1 MVFLNRLN
9 RIILQCLLMEN
20 NNHKQLKA
28 YMRTSFVYF
37 ICLFLIAQMASAQTW
52 SQRLSAAE
60 RDYEEGRLANIPA
73 RLEGGFLL
81 DSKEGG
87 YSKEERIRALKLITK
102 VYIFID
108 DEPKA
113 EENLIKL
120 LKADKEHKLDR
131 RVDPAEL
138 YFLYEQFR
146 TKPIFRLALRTG
158 MNKSYPQIME
168 TFNTANSLT
177 INKIYNGVGDP
188 PGTATTAGTLGTGF
202 WGELVGERHLRWGV
216 EVGTGIGLRNSSY
229 DVDNFVGESAGGDP
243 TLISFVSNQQ
253 LNFRVPVF
261 ARYNLR
267 YFEEFGPIPYFTIG
281 ASYDRLLDAR
291 YVEATRRGGTS
302 VTLSSNTDLIATD
315 QVNRNNLS
323 GYLALGTK
331 LRVKTHFLTLEF
343 RYDRSFYNYINE
355 DNRWNGNQAIA
366 YDLAFVEDD
375 LSLDMLSFSIGY
387 TYSIYSPKKL
397 KEFR

>member
-1 MVFLNRLN
+1 MKTTLA
-9 RIILQCLLMEN
+9 CLL
-20 NNHKQLKA
+20 
-28 YMRTSFVYF
+28 
-37 ICLFLIAQMASAQTW
+37 CLFLFAHVSKAQTW

-60 RDYEEGRLANIPA
+60 RDYEEGRLANIPQ
-73 RLEGGFLL
+73 RLQGGFELP
-81 DSKEGG
+81 SKEGG

-108 DEPKA
+108 DEPNA
-113 EENLIKL
+113 EDYLIRL

-146 TKPIFRLALRTG
+146 TKPIFRIAIRTG
-158 MNKSYPQIME
+158 ANKSYPQVLR
-168 TFNTANSLT
+168 TFNTSNTLT
-177 INKIYNGVGDP
+177 TTKLYNGVGDP
-188 PGTATTAGTLGTGF
+188 PGTATSAGTLGMGY
-202 WGELVGERHLRWGV
+202 WGELVGERHLRWGI
-216 EVGTGIGLRNSSY
+216 EVGTGVGLRNSRY

-261 ARYNLR
+261 ARYNFR
-267 YFEEFGPIPYFTIG
+267 YFQEFGPIPYLSIG
-281 ASYDRLLDAR
+281 AAYDRLLAAD

-302 VTLSSNTDLIATD
+302 VTLSTNTDLIETD

-331 LRVKTHFLTLEF
+331 LRVKTHFLNLEF

-355 DNRWNGNQAIA
+355 DNRWNGNQAIV

-375 LSLDMLSFSIGY
+375 VALDMLSFSIGF
-387 TYSIYSPKKL
+387 TYSVYSPKKL